1 MYEVTWNMIN
11 SNKNTKFME
20 IERKH
25 NSVLGITE
33 GFMEKMEFEQDLEN
47 WIIGDGDGRKF

>member
-33 GFMEKMEFEQDLEN
+33 GFMEKMEFE
-47 WIIGDGDGRKF
+47 

>member
-1 MYEVTWNMIN
+1 
-11 SNKNTKFME
+11 ME

-47 WIIGDGDGRKF
+47 